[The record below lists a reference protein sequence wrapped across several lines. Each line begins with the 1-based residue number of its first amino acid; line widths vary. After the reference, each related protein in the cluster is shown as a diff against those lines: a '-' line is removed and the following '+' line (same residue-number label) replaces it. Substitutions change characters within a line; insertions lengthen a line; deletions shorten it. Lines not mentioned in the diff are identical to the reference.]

1 MTSSTRG
8 KRYLTELLGT
18 FTLVT
23 VGCGSAMVASRTHA
37 FGHTAIALAFGL
49 VVTMVVAAAGHLS
62 GAHVNPAVTIG
73 FWSIRRFPA
82 SDVVPYVAAQC
93 IGAIL
98 GSLFLAWTL
107 GNIANMGG
115 TVPSI
120 PVAQAFA
127 VEMGFS
133 GVLAFVIMSVATD
146 ERTTPSLAPFVIG
159 ATVFAGALVT
169 GPITGGSFNPA
180 RSLGPSVVSGD
191 WTVHWLYWG
200 APVIGM
206 VLAMRLYDLLRGADA
221 TTPHTP
227 LGVEGP
233 ID

>member
-1 MTSSTRG
+1 
-8 KRYLTELLGT
+8 
-18 FTLVT
+18 
-23 VGCGSAMVASRTHA
+23 MVAARTHA
-37 FGHTAIALAFGL
+37 FGHTAVALAFGL
-49 VVTMVVAAAGHLS
+49 VVAMIVAAAGHLS

-73 FWSIRRFPA
+73 FWSLRRFPA
-82 SDVVPYVAAQC
+82 RDVGPYIIAQC
-93 IGAIL
+93 AGAIL
-98 GSLFLAWTL
+98 GSAFLRWVL
-107 GNIANMGG
+107 GDVGGMGG

-120 PVAQAFA
+120 PVPQAFA

-146 ERTTPSLAPFVIG
+146 ERTSATTAPIVLG

-180 RSLGPSVVSGD
+180 RSLGPSVIGGD
-191 WTVHWLYWG
+191 WTAHWLYWA
-200 APVIGM
+200 APILGM
-206 VLAMRLYDLLRGADA
+206 LLAMRLYDMLRGADA
-221 TTPHTP
+221 TAHQAP